1 MPPTVVNG
9 LVMSR
14 SVGLDFQCQ
23 YETEID
29 DISAERTVIGG
40 HVSTGL
46 NGNGAL
52 DFALTFYTDSNYD
65 TEINEGNYRSCDIQS
80 NCIKIRLFW
89 LAKQSSTMLQCRLQ
103 SVDLNLLFLTVLSL
117 TTMLEN
123 LTISMLV
130 CIYTTIQYIPY
141 IKVNVLI
148 NTLEQSKLVNLT
160 LPSFDSV
167 ILLFNLH
174 PAMLLKQM
182 KSLLVLFSSV
192 TTPILI
198 RHVNLHRLVLVNEDQ
213 HPNGQKMQPYLKSK
227 HNFHILNN
235 FSDNKTMF

>member
-1 MPPTVVNG
+1 MVLLCLDQLDWTFNVNTK
-9 LVMSR
+9 LKSP
-14 SVGLDFQCQ
+14 
-23 YETEID
+23 
-29 DISAERTVIGG
+29 ISAQKELLLVVMYQLVLMEMVHLTLLLPFTLIRTMI
-40 HVSTGL
+40 L
-46 NGNGAL
+46 K
-52 DFALTFYTDSNYD
+52 LT
-65 TEINEGNYRSCDIQS
+65 
-80 NCIKIRLFW
+80 KIRLFW
-89 LAKQSSTMLQCRLQ
+89 LAKQSFTMLQCKLQ

-123 LTISMLV
+123 LTTSMLA
-130 CIYTTIQYIPY
+130 
-141 IKVNVLI
+141 NVLT

-182 KSLLVLFSSV
+182 KSLLVLFSSA
-192 TTPILI
+192 TIQILI

-235 FSDNKTMF
+235 F